1 MNLLISPSRPT
12 GTVAVPP
19 SKSMAHRLLICAALA
34 DGESTVRGVEL
45 SEDIA
50 ATCDCLRAMGA
61 QIRFDGDRVTVR
73 GVAGKPR
80 PTGLLPCRE
89 SGSTLRFLIPLCLTG
104 ETVTLSGSER
114 LMQRPLSV
122 YEDLFSRQGIA
133 FSQEETSL
141 TLCGRLSGGT
151 LSVRGDVS
159 SQFLTGLLFA
169 LPLLEGESRIV
180 CTTPI
185 ESRSYLDLTLSALSA
200 FGISVLAE
208 EGNGFVIPG
217 AQRYLPQDVSVEGDE
232 SNAAFF
238 GALGTVY
245 GSVGLSGRNP
255 DTLQGDRVWET
266 YFPLLAKQ
274 SRVLSV
280 RDCPD
285 LAPVLMTVGAF
296 FHGVT
301 LTDTRRLSLKES
313 DRGTVMAEE
322 LAKFGVRVSVEENF
336 IRVFPGVRF
345 APKQPLDGHNDH
357 RVVMALA
364 LLCTRYGGVIE
375 GAQAVRK
382 SYPSFFDDLRSLTVG
397 VSEL

>member
-1 MNLLISPSRPT
+1 MNLLISPSRPE

-61 QIRFDGDRVTVR
+61 QIRFDGACATVR

-80 PTGLLPCRE
+80 PTGILHCRE

-133 FSQEETSL
+133 YSQDETSL
-141 TLCGRLSGGT
+141 SLCGRLSGGT

-200 FGISVLAE
+200 FGISVAA
-208 EGNGFVIPG
+208 EGNCFVVRG
-217 AQRYLPQDVSVEGDE
+217 SQRYLPQDVSVEGDE

-238 GALGTVY
+238 GALGTMY

-255 DTLQGDRVWET
+255 DTLQGDRVWAE
-266 YFPLLAKQ
+266 YFPLLARQ

-375 GAQAVRK
+375 GAQAVAK
-382 SYPSFFDDLRSLTVG
+382 SYPAFFDALRALNVG
-397 VSEL
+397 VKEI